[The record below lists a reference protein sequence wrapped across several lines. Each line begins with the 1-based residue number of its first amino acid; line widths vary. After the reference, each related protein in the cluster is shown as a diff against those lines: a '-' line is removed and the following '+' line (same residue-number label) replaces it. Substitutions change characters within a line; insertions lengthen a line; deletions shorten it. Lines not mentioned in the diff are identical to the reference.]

1 MSSYHISFDWSGVVS
16 EEIVRA
22 TAGIEDAASLCLLN
36 SVHVG
41 RTCWEAHGLDFRQIN
56 QYDPDSNVLSAQSS
70 QTYPRHAV
78 SKRSAGLEQQL
89 RLPIIRA

>member
-56 QYDPDSNVLSAQSS
+56 QYDPDSQ
-70 QTYPRHAV
+70 RAV
-78 SKRSAGLEQQL
+78 SPVIPTLSETCCE
-89 RLPIIRA
+89 